1 MKSKFRLL
9 PLFVLPFLLRQPATA
24 TTYQM
29 MSDSAL
35 ADQAPVVVEAR
46 ITSVSSAPLA
56 GQPATDYLV
65 EISRVLKGDLPGS
78 TVMVRVPG
86 GLDPQGLGLK
96 IWGAPRFA
104 EGDNAILFLG
114 PAKDGTYR
122 ILHLMLG
129 AFHERTVGGRTV
141 ALRDLSEA
149 HEIGA
154 KSTATAGTDA
164 VRDFSRFSDWI
175 SDRAARVPNAGDYV
189 LKNVKAQL
197 SSLPEKYTFLT
208 PEDGKLIRWFRF
220 DSGQSVE
227 WKVNAAGQPGLGLD
241 ATIAAFQV
249 ALNTWTA
256 DPGTSI
262 NYVYGG
268 TTQAA
273 TGLTRSDRANT
284 ILFDDPFRDNPDQAV
299 EGTFD
304 CSSGGV
310 IAMGG
315 PFYYYPET
323 KAYKGERYH
332 EAVEADIVTNDGT
345 QCLFANNPSAAEE
358 VFTHELGHTLGLGH
372 SKDKTAVMYAY
383 VHDDGRGSYLG
394 ADDRAAIAQI
404 YGNGS
409 GTGNGGG
416 SGGGSGSL
424 AVPLHLAGRATSST
438 TVALTWRDKAQG
450 EESYVVEAK
459 VNARKAKFQ
468 EVATVPAGAAA
479 AEVAGLTPGTSYTFR
494 VRAVAGTRTSP
505 YSKVVVI
512 STPR

>member
-9 PLFVLPFLLRQPATA
+9 PLFALPFLLRQPATA
-24 TTYQM
+24 TTYKM

-35 ADQAPVVVEAR
+35 ADQAQIVVEAR
-46 ITSVSSAPLA
+46 ITSASSAPLV
-56 GQPATDYLV
+56 GKPATDYLV

-104 EGDNAILFLG
+104 EGENAILFLS

-129 AFHERTVGGRTV
+129 AFHQRTVNGRTV
-141 ALRDLSEA
+141 ALRDLAEA

-154 KSTATAGTDA
+154 KSAAGEGTDA
-164 VRDFSRFSDWI
+164 VRDFSRFADWI
-175 SDRAARVPNAGDYV
+175 ADRAARVPNAGGYV
-189 LKNVKAQL
+189 LGNAKAQL
-197 SSLPEKYTFLT
+197 SSLPEKFVFFSAD
-208 PEDGKLIRWFRF
+208 DGNPIRWFRF

-241 ATIAAFQV
+241 ATIAAFRA

-256 DPGTSI
+256 DPGTGI
-262 NYVYGG
+262 NLAYGG

-273 TGLTRSDRANT
+273 AGLTRSDRAST
-284 ILFDDPFRDNPDQAV
+284 ILFDDPYRDDPEEDV
-299 EGTFD
+299 DGVFD

-310 IAMGG
+310 IAVGG

-323 KAYKGERYH
+323 KAFKGQRYH

-345 QCLFANNPSAAEE
+345 ACLFENNPSAAEE
-358 VFTHELGHTLGLGH
+358 VFTHELGHTLGLDH
-372 SKDKTAVMYAY
+372 SKDKNAVMYAF
-383 VHDDGRGSYLG
+383 VHNDGRGSQLQ
-394 ADDRAAIAQI
+394 ADDRAAIAQL
-404 YGNGS
+404 YANGS
-409 GTGNGGG
+409 GNGG
-416 SGGGSGSL
+416 SGGTVKL
-424 AVPLHLAGRATSST
+424 VAPARLVGRATSST

-468 EVATVPAGAAA
+468 VVATVPDGAAA
-479 AEVAGLTPGTSYTFR
+479 AQVTGLTPGTSYTFR
-494 VRAVAGTRTSP
+494 VRAVAGSQFSP
-505 YSKVVVI
+505 YSKAVVVG
-512 STPR
+512 TPR

>member
-1 MKSKFRLL
+1 MKSKSRLL
-9 PLFVLPFLLRQPATA
+9 PLLALPFLFRQPATA

-46 ITSVSSAPLA
+46 ISSVSSAPLI

-65 EISRVLKGDLPGS
+65 EVNRVLKGDLPGS

-104 EGDNAILFLG
+104 EGENAILFLG

-154 KSTATAGTDA
+154 KSTAGEGTDP

-189 LKNVKAQL
+189 LKNVKAAL
-197 SSLPEKYTFLT
+197 SSLPEKFAFFAA
-208 PEDGKLIRWFRF
+208 EDGNPIRWYRF

-256 DPGTSI
+256 DPETNI

-304 CSSGGV
+304 CNSGGV

-323 KAYKGERYH
+323 KAYKGKRYH
-332 EAVEADIVTNDGT
+332 EAAEADIVTNDGT
-345 QCLFANNPSAAEE
+345 QCLFQNNPSAAEE
-358 VFTHELGHTLGLGH
+358 VFTHELGHTLGLDH
-372 SKDKTAVMYAY
+372 SKDRKAVMYPF
-383 VHDDGRGSYLG
+383 VHNDGRGSYLE
-394 ADDRAAIAQI
+394 ADDRAAVAQI

-409 GTGNGGG
+409 SSGNGGN
-416 SGGGSGSL
+416 GGGSGSL
-424 AVPLHLAGRATSST
+424 ATPVRLAGRATSST
-438 TVALTWRDKAQG
+438 TAALTWRDKAQG

-459 VNARKAKFQ
+459 VNVRKAKFQ
-468 EVATVPAGAAA
+468 VVATVPAGTAA
-479 AEVAGLTPGTSYTFR
+479 AEVTGLTPGTSYTFR
-494 VRAVAGTRTSP
+494 VRAVAGSQTSP
-505 YSKVVVI
+505 YSKAVVI

>member
-9 PLFVLPFLLRQPATA
+9 PLLALPFLFRQPATA

-46 ITSVSSAPLA
+46 ISSVSSAPLI

-65 EISRVLKGDLPGS
+65 EVNRVLKGDLPGS

-104 EGDNAILFLG
+104 EGENAILFLG

-154 KSTATAGTDA
+154 KSTAGEGIDP

-189 LKNVKAQL
+189 LKNVKAEL
-197 SSLPEKYTFLT
+197 SSLPEKFAFFAA
-208 PEDGKLIRWFRF
+208 EDGNPIRWYRF

-227 WKVNAAGQPGLGLD
+227 WKVNTAGQPGLGLD

-256 DPGTSI
+256 DPGTNI

-284 ILFDDPFRDNPDQAV
+284 ILFDDPFRNNPDQAV

-304 CSSGGV
+304 CNSGGV

-323 KAYKGERYH
+323 KVYKGKRYH
-332 EAVEADIVTNDGT
+332 EAAEADIVTNDGT
-345 QCLFANNPSAAEE
+345 QCLFQNNPSAAEE
-358 VFTHELGHTLGLGH
+358 VFTHELGHTLGLDH
-372 SKDKTAVMYAY
+372 SKDRNAVMYPF
-383 VHDDGRGSYLG
+383 VHNDGRGSHLE
-394 ADDRAAIAQI
+394 ADDRAAVAQV

-409 GTGNGGG
+409 GSGNGN
-416 SGGGSGSL
+416 GGGSGSL
-424 AVPLHLAGRATSST
+424 AAPLRLAGRATSST
-438 TVALTWRDKAQG
+438 TAALTWRDKAKG

-459 VNARKAKFQ
+459 VNVRKAKFQ
-468 EVATVPAGAAA
+468 VVATVPAGTAA
-479 AEVAGLTPGTSYTFR
+479 AEVTGLTPGTSYTFR
-494 VRAVAGTRTSP
+494 VRAVAGSQSSP
-505 YSKVVVI
+505 YSKAVVI

>member
-1 MKSKFRLL
+1 MKSKSRLL
-9 PLFVLPFLLRQPATA
+9 PLLALPFLLRQPAAA
-24 TTYQM
+24 TTYKM

-35 ADQAPVVVEAR
+35 ADQAQVVVEAK
-46 ITSVSSAPLA
+46 IASVSSAPLV
-56 GQPATDYLV
+56 GKPSTDYLIEV
-65 EISRVLKGDLPGS
+65 NRVLKGDILGS

-104 EGDNAILFLG
+104 EGENAILFLS
-114 PAKDGTYR
+114 PAQDGTYR

-129 AFHERTVGGRTV
+129 AFHERTVDGHTV

-154 KSTATAGTDA
+154 KSAAGEGIDA

-175 SDRAARVPNAGDYV
+175 SDRADRVPNAGDYV
-189 LKNVKAQL
+189 LSNTVLGNVKAQL
-197 SSLPEKYTFLT
+197 SSLPEKFAFFVAK
-208 PEDGKLIRWFRF
+208 DGNSIRWFRF

-241 ATIAAFQV
+241 ATIAAFRV
-249 ALNTWTA
+249 ALNTWTD
-256 DPGTSI
+256 DPATSI
-262 NYVYGG
+262 KYVYGG

-273 TGLTRSDRANT
+273 AGLTRSDRANT
-284 ILFDDPFRDNPDQAV
+284 ILFDDPFRGDPDEAV
-299 EGTFD
+299 EGVFD

-323 KAYKGERYH
+323 KVFKGQRYH

-345 QCLFANNPSAAEE
+345 ECLFANNPSAAEE
-358 VFTHELGHTLGLGH
+358 VFTHELGHTLGLDH
-372 SKDKTAVMYAY
+372 SKDRNAVMYAF
-383 VHDDGRGSYLG
+383 VHNDGRGSHLE

-409 GTGNGGG
+409 GNPGPVT
-416 SGGGSGSL
+416 L
-424 AVPLHLAGRATSST
+424 VAPARLAGRATSST
-438 TVALTWRDKAQG
+438 TVALTWRDQAKG

-468 EVATVPAGAAA
+468 VVATVPAGAAA
-479 AEVAGLTPGTSYTFR
+479 AQVTGLTPGTSYTFR
-494 VRAVAGTRTSP
+494 VRAVAGGQSSP
-505 YSKVVVI
+505 YSKAVVV